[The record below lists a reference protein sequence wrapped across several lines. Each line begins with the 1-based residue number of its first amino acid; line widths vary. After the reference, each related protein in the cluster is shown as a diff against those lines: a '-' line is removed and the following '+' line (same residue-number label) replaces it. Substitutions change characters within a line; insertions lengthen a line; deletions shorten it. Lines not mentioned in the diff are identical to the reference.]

1 MGRQK
6 KINPAVLYF
15 PAGIQEKLCYLR
27 QYPLTVIHAP
37 AGFGKSTAL
46 RRFFEQNVSP
56 STPVLWH
63 TFLARQP
70 SASWRSICALIGQ
83 ADRKCA
89 DELAAIGLPDSD
101 VLPELAEA
109 LENLECSEET
119 YLVLDSFELSGLPTP
134 ETLLELF
141 SKQGSE
147 GLHIVVVTRELA
159 ASVLLSNHRVYRLEA
174 ADFTFS
180 AADTEGYFRLAGLDV
195 ARGQALAVHQATGV
209 WVLALHMQIMAYL
222 KSGAFSSAD
231 TYQLIQ
237 QVVWDGLTDAA
248 RELFLSVSILP
259 HFTLSQAVSLTGQDV
274 EQTEQLMLEQAAF
287 VHFDEETHSFYLHT
301 IFAAFLRNKFQLLPE
316 ARRKA
321 IYLAAGDL
329 SAQTGDRTNTLQF
342 YYYSGAWEK
351 LLALPL
357 TSYDLAD
364 VLDETTKPMIVDV
377 VEHTPYEIK
386 ARYPF
391 AMVPLAFTLF
401 FLHENEKLVA
411 ASGEIERII
420 RESELSQRQKNRL
433 LGEME
438 LLLSFLEYNRIDA
451 MSRRHRRALELLRGP
466 AALINTKSTWTFGSP
481 SILYMYWRETGKLS
495 EELEQM
501 DACMPIYYRL
511 TQGHGTGA
519 EHIMRA
525 EAQFLHG
532 ETEEAEVLCHRA
544 LFAADTRHQNSIYL
558 CGLFLLARIALLR
571 GDKALFQNAVQSI
584 AERSRQNAEDL
595 CRYTQDL
602 CLGYLHTLLGNDQAV
617 APWLAEGEI
626 TDRRL
631 VVMTQ
636 PFAYIV
642 YGRCL
647 LRRREYRKLLGACQ
661 HMTALSSIFPNLLS
675 QLYAKLY
682 FAQALEA
689 LGKHPEAQAALQ
701 EALDMALPDGVLFP
715 FAENYDGLRSLL
727 PGVVSSAQRDDLSR
741 IEALA
746 GQLDLSLGRLQST
759 RPELSPREREVYEL
773 IRAGVTG
780 NRELAETLHVSVAT
794 VKTLLGRIYEKT
806 GVSSK
811 THLVLSDL

>member
-1 MGRQK
+1 M
-6 KINPAVLYF
+6 
-15 PAGIQEKLCYLR
+15 
-27 QYPLTVIHAP
+27 
-37 AGFGKSTAL
+37 
-46 RRFFEQNVSP
+46 
-56 STPVLWH
+56 
-63 TFLARQP
+63 
-70 SASWRSICALIGQ
+70 
-83 ADRKCA
+83 
-89 DELAAIGLPDSD
+89 
-101 VLPELAEA
+101 
-109 LENLECSEET
+109 
-119 YLVLDSFELSGLPTP
+119 
-134 ETLLELF
+134 
-141 SKQGSE
+141 
-147 GLHIVVVTRELA
+147 
-159 ASVLLSNHRVYRLEA
+159 
-174 ADFTFS
+174 
-180 AADTEGYFRLAGLDV
+180 
-195 ARGQALAVHQATGV
+195 
-209 WVLALHMQIMAYL
+209 
-222 KSGAFSSAD
+222 
-231 TYQLIQ
+231 
-237 QVVWDGLTDAA
+237 VWDGLTDAA

-259 HFTLSQAVSLTGQDV
+259 HFTLSQAASLTGQDV

-411 ASGEIERII
+411 ASGEIEQII

-438 LLLSFLEYNRIDA
+438 LLLSFMEYNRIDA

-501 DACMPIYYRL
+501 DACMPIYYQL

-584 AERSRQNAEDL
+584 AERSRQNTEDL

-647 LRRREYRKLLGACQ
+647 LRRREYRQAAGGLPAHGGPVLHLPQ
-661 HMTALSSIFPNLLS
+661 SALPALR
-675 QLYAKLY
+675 
-682 FAQALEA
+682 QALRRPGPGCAWETPRGSGGPSGSPGHGPA
-689 LGKHPEAQAALQ
+689 RRRPLPLCGKLRR
-701 EALDMALPDGVLFP
+701 
-715 FAENYDGLRSLL
+715 LRSLL
-727 PGVVSSAQRDDLSR
+727 PGVVSSAQRDDLPR

-794 VKTLLGRIYEKT
+794 IKTLLGRIYEKT